1 MAMTLIQ
8 SLQAGAVLRYRRSF
22 GFYTVH
28 QGKTTAVDQN
38 EAERAVR
45 TGRVRPEAK
54 DADKFGVWHFS
65 LINKGVGQ

>member
-8 SLQAGAVLRYRRSF
+8 HLRAGAVLRYRQGF
-22 GFYTVH
+22 GFYAVK

-45 TGRVRPEAK
+45 SGQVRPEAK

-65 LINKGVGQ
+65 PINKGVGQ

>member
-1 MAMTLIQ
+1 MTLIDQ
-8 SLQAGAVLRYRRSF
+8 LRNGSVLRYREGF
-22 GFYTVH
+22 GFYAVK

>member
-1 MAMTLIQ
+1 MAMTLIDQ
-8 SLQAGAVLRYRRSF
+8 LRNGSVLRYREGF
-22 GFYTVH
+22 GFYAVK

-45 TGRVRPEAK
+45 NGQVRPENK
-54 DADKFGVWHFS
+54 EPDKFGVWHFS